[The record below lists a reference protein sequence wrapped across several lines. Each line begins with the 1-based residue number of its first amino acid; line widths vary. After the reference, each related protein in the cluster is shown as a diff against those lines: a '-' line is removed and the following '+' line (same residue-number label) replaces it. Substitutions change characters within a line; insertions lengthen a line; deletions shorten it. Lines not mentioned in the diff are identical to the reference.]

1 LHLERHP
8 IYQYSIS
15 KNGFSHVTFF
25 YPLGGERK
33 GKDDLK
39 CGDWIN

>member
-1 LHLERHP
+1 LLALRTSSN
-8 IYQYSIS
+8 ISIS